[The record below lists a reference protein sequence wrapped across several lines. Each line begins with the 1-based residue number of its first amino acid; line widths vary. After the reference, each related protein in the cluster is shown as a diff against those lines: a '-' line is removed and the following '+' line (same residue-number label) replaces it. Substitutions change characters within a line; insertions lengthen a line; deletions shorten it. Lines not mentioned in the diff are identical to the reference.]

1 METVKFNFE
10 NYKNFDFKKNWIS
23 LVKPHLTNERLIKSI
38 ERGIIGY
45 IHNKMPW
52 PDSELY
58 EIETF
63 EEYFKTE
70 KAKYV
75 AQYSSYDSFT
85 TCIDELEEQIIEEFN
100 LDIDALFLIKHPQ
113 YNGLDCEELEEEVY
127 DDYFQLYIDFREELL
142 KPYLNDKLKDD
153 YKTYCLYGGCF
164 WYNLTFGYT
173 LAKLVYPNYK
183 WEIACSSKHLTVV
196 CHNHKLIFDILYY
209 DIDKYNFG
217 AVDALND
224 AFLDDEMDYKDITCQ
239 YIL

>member
-1 METVKFNFE
+1 METIKFNFE

-23 LVKPHLTNERLIKSI
+23 LVKPHLTNKKLIKSI

-45 IHNKMPW
+45 INNKTPID
-52 PDSELY
+52 DSELY

-63 EEYFKTE
+63 EEYFGTK

-75 AQYSSYDSFT
+75 AQYSSYDGFMT
-85 TCIDELEEQIIEEFN
+85 YLDELEEEVIDENNI
-100 LDIDALFLIKHPQ
+100 DIDELFLIAHPQ
-113 YNGLDCEELEEEVY
+113 YNGLDYEDLEEEAY
-127 DDYFQLYIDFREELL
+127 DEYFQLHIDFKDELL
-142 KPYLNDKLKDD
+142 EPYLNDKLKDD

-183 WEIACSSKHLTVV
+183 WEIAASSKHLTVV
-196 CHNHKLIFDILYY
+196 CHKHNLIFDILYY
-209 DIDKYNFG
+209 DIDKHNFG
-217 AVDALND
+217 AIDALND
-224 AFLDDEMDYKDITCQ
+224 AFIDDNMDYKDITCQ